1 MRAKKTMLL
10 CVALAALFLAVG
22 VAEAGQAKY
31 KWRLTTFV
39 TENTAVYRDFVQ
51 TFIKNVNEIT
61 GGEVEIKGFGV
72 GILANAFE
80 GPKAV
85 QNGVADIAFFYSAFL
100 VNDNPANAL
109 FCGMPGG
116 MSADPMFH
124 WLYEGGGAQLW
135 TDFRR
140 QEMNLHSIVSGI
152 GPTEVF
158 LNSNKPI
165 RTVADMKGVKI
176 RTAGAWSDI
185 LVELGATPTVQQQT
199 EVFTSLERGIIDAT
213 EFAGPSTNIKLGY
226 HNVAKYI
233 LIPGIHSPSFA
244 YEVIWKKDVWDKL
257 PADLRMKLELAAK
270 LTTMEGYLKT
280 GMADLEAMEEYR
292 KGKNEIVTLSPELI
306 AEVRKL
312 GRQWCER
319 KSAEMKAKGN
329 DWMEK
334 ISGSYYKFIDRWEE
348 FGDYRLND

>member
-1 MRAKKTMLL
+1 MKIRNIAKSALVIALL
-10 CVALAALFLAVG
+10 LTLTTCAF
-22 VAEAGQAKY
+22 AGQPKY
-31 KWRLTTFV
+31 KWKLTTFV

-51 TFIKNVNEIT
+51 TFIKNVNMIT
-61 GGEVEIKGFGV
+61 DGEVEIRGFGV
-72 GILANAFE
+72 GIIANAFE

-100 VNDNPANAL
+100 VNQDPTNAL

-116 MSADPMFH
+116 MSGDPMFH
-124 WLYEGGGAQLW
+124 WLYEGGGAEMW
-135 TDFRR
+135 TEFRR
-140 QEMNLHSIVSGI
+140 KEMNLHSIVAGI

-158 LNSNKPI
+158 LNSRKPI
-165 RTVADMKGVKI
+165 RTVEDMKNVKI

-185 LVELGATPTVQQQT
+185 LLEMDASPTVQQQT

-233 LIPGIHSPSFA
+233 MIPGIHSPSFA
-244 YEVIWKKDVWDKL
+244 YEVIFKKDVWDNL
-257 PADLRMKLELAAK
+257 PEDLRRKLELAAK

-292 KGKNEIVTLSPELI
+292 KGNNEIVELSPELV
-306 AEVRKL
+306 AEVRRL
-312 GRQWCER
+312 GRAWSER
-319 KSAEMKAKGN
+319 KAKEFKDKGN

-334 ISGSYYKFIDRWEE
+334 ISKSYYDFVDRWEQ